1 MEFQKENKFYVY
13 ALGDPVNKVP
23 FYIGKGC
30 GKRAYEHLKC
40 RENNVEKNK
49 IIKTLYSLGLEP
61 KIHFIA
67 ENLDEK
73 TAYDMEYY
81 IIKISKH
88 YGINLTNK
96 IGLKMPPSRKG
107 CKLREET
114 KLKIS
119 MSTKG
124 KSKGPLK
131 EETKLKIS
139 KANKGKEGPNKKHI
153 DNLELLKKLYV
164 EYNYTKNQIR
174 EFFNIG
180 PFSLNRI
187 LRENNIKK
195 TKENFADY
203 NKQKMASKF

>member
-1 MEFQKENKFYVY
+1 MAFQKENKFYVY

-30 GKRAYEHLKC
+30 GKRAYKHLKC
-40 RENNVEKNK
+40 KEGNKEKNR
-49 IIKTLYSLGLEP
+49 IIQMLYSLGLEP

-73 TAYDMEYY
+73 TAYDIEYC
-81 IIKISKH
+81 IIKNSVN
-88 YGINLTNK
+88 YGIKLTNK
-96 IGLKMPPSRKG
+96 VGLLMPPSRKN
-107 CKLREET
+107 CKMSEES

-119 MSTKG
+119 ISTKG
-124 KSKGPLK
+124 IKKSPLK

-139 KANKGKEGPNKKHI
+139 KANKGKIGQNKKNI

-164 EYNYTKNQIR
+164 EYNYTKEQIR
-174 EFFNIG
+174 NFFNIG
-180 PFSLNRI
+180 SFSLNRI
-187 LRENNIKK
+187 LKENDIKK

-203 NKQKMASKF
+203 NRQKLASKI